1 MKKLKPLERDYLE
14 KLKDRDRHEKKE
26 HQATYE
32 DFQKYSEEIK
42 ALKTKNN
49 ELRDFFQI
57 IFAGQGSELK

>member
-1 MKKLKPLERDYLE
+1 MKKIKPLEREYLE
-14 KLKDRDRHEKKE
+14 KLKDRDRLEKKE

-32 DFQKYSEEIK
+32 DFKKYSEEIK

-57 IFAGQGSELK
+57 IFSGQGSELK